1 MGVLVDK
8 DFEKEAGLIANKGEN
23 ILTVTPNNARALD
36 GKKLA
41 NTISKYNPN
50 VQYVE
55 SIDQAVEKAIDL
67 VNSKKSDMILAFGSL
82 SHLND
87 INQAVKAGRRD

>member
-1 MGVLVDK
+1 MGVLADK

-41 NTISKYNPN
+41 NTISKYNQN

-55 SIDQAVEKAIDL
+55 V
-67 VNSKKSDMILAFGSL
+67 
-82 SHLND
+82 
-87 INQAVKAGRRD
+87 